1 VELWQR
7 KLLATGPYE
16 VVIGDRVDLART
28 LANWE
33 RQTAASLAKL
43 AIAPVRS
50 PRVATA

>member
-1 VELWQR
+1 VELRQR
-7 KLLATGPYE
+7 KLLTTCPYE

-33 RQTAASLAKL
+33 RETAASLPKL

-50 PRVATA
+50 LRVAAA